1 MGMGCG
7 FTSCFPSPYVFWLYP
22 MVYGAV
28 AQRSAASTV
37 LISMISGETE
47 SYGEL
52 VMVEQLEETN
62 LGNRGSWSDFLN
74 DKPFSDEDSSQTRDA
89 FGELRQLSCRKYFLV

>member
-28 AQRSAASTV
+28 AQRSAARTV

-52 VMVEQLEETN
+52 VMVERLEETQ
-62 LGNRGSWSDFLN
+62 GRRSWL
-74 DKPFSDEDSSQTRDA
+74 PLVCVEGRRTLFSSIVVKDE
-89 FGELRQLSCRKYFLV
+89 LS

>member
-1 MGMGCG
+1 
-7 FTSCFPSPYVFWLYP
+7 
-22 MVYGAV
+22 MVDRAV
-28 AQRSAASTV
+28 AQRCVASIV
-37 LISMISGETE
+37 PRSMISDEIE

-62 LGNRGSWSDFLN
+62 LGNRGSWSDFFN

-89 FGELRQLSCRKYFLV
+89 FGESRQLSCRKYFLV

>member
-1 MGMGCG
+1 
-7 FTSCFPSPYVFWLYP
+7 
-22 MVYGAV
+22 MVHRAV

-37 LISMISGETE
+37 PRSMISNEIE

-89 FGELRQLSCRKYFLV
+89 FGESRQLSCRKYFLV